1 MDRCGVATLYGVPA
15 RDDPVPARGG
25 EDRSQLRGEAPVER
39 RDEGAGID
47 VDYVG
52 GELLAHVDVQY
63 PGQRLADEPLDGRC
77 AVGAGTSTS
86 CKGRNCFRK
95 QKFPGR
101 ARSTHDEE
109 KSVQRRGER
118 DQIEKGNEDRE
129 GVPML
134 TGNRRKFLPARD
146 PAKSTLVQSGST

>member
-1 MDRCGVATLYGVPA
+1 M
-15 RDDPVPARGG
+15 
-25 EDRSQLRGEAPVER
+25 
-39 RDEGAGID
+39 
-47 VDYVG
+47 DYVG

-63 PGQRLADEPLDGRC
+63 PGQRLADEPLEGRC

-86 CKGRNCFRK
+86 CKGRKCFKK
-95 QKFPGR
+95 QKLLGR
-101 ARSTHDEE
+101 TQSKHNEE

-118 DQIEKGNEDRE
+118 NQIEKGNEDRE